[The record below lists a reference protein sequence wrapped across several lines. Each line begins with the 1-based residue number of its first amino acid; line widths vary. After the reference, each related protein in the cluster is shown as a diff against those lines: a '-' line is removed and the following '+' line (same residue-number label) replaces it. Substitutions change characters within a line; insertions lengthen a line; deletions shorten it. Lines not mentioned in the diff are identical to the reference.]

1 MKELTRFVGLDV
13 HKDTIAVAIAEG
25 AKEPVS
31 RGTIAHDET
40 SVRRL
45 VKELTKGSQR
55 SRVKF
60 VYEAGPCGF
69 GLYRL
74 LVSMGVCCEV
84 IAPSLVPQRPGDR
97 VKTDRKD
104 ALKLA
109 RAARSG
115 DLTAVRVPTELEE
128 SFRDLVRAREA
139 SVKELRRSRHRLQK
153 LLLRRDVRPPPK
165 MKAWSVRYNA
175 WLKKIHFDDPTL
187 QPVLED
193 MRAEV
198 DHQQDRVERFEK
210 LIEANVGRLDEVMRE
225 TIVALQALR
234 GVKLLTAATIAI
246 EMGNA
251 ARFPSARELMSYA
264 GNVPSEYSSGGTQS
278 RGRITKTGN
287 AHLRRVLGEA
297 AWSYSRAIRP
307 SKDIRRR
314 RAGVSP
320 EVRAIAEKAEQRLN
334 ARFFS
339 LVFKGKQRN
348 KAATAITRELLGF
361 IWAIGVE
368 VYLQHQRRNSKPRK
382 AA

>member
-1 MKELTRFVGLDV
+1 MAHFTRFAGFDV
-13 HKDTIAVAIAEG
+13 SKETIAVATADRD
-25 AKEPVS
+25 KEPES
-31 RGTIAHDET
+31 RRTIMHDEP

-45 VKELTKGSQR
+45 VKELTKGICPSQLK
-55 SRVKF
+55 V
-60 VYEAGPCGF
+60 VYEAGPTGF

-74 LVSMGVCCEV
+74 LVSMGVTCEV
-84 IAPSLVPQRPGDR
+84 VAPSLVPQRAGDR

-109 RAARSG
+109 RAARSD

-128 SFRDLVRAREA
+128 SFRDLVRARET
-139 SVKELRRSRHRLQK
+139 SVKELRRARHRLQK

-165 MKAWSVRYNA
+165 VKAWTASYQA
-175 WLKKIHFDDPTL
+175 WIKRIHFDDPML
-187 QPVLED
+187 QSVLED

-198 DHQQDRVERFEK
+198 DHQQDRVARFEK
-210 LIEANVGRLDEVMRE
+210 LIEASVGRLDEVMRE

-246 EMGNA
+246 EMGSA
-251 ARFPSARELMSYA
+251 ARFQSAPELMSYA
-264 GNVPSEYSSGGTQS
+264 GITPSEYSSGATQS

-287 AHLRRVLGEA
+287 AHLRRIIGEA
-297 AWSYSRAIRP
+297 AWSYARTARPGAEIR
-307 SKDIRRR
+307 KR
-314 RAGVSP
+314 RAAAPP
-320 EVRAIAEKAEQRLN
+320 EVRTIAEKAEKRLN
-334 ARFFS
+334 ARFLT
-339 LVFKGKQRN
+339 LVFKGKHRN

-368 VYLQHQRRNSKPRK
+368 VHLQHERRASKQKK

>member
-1 MKELTRFVGLDV
+1 MQHFTRFVGLDV
-13 HKDTIAVAIAEG
+13 SKETIAVATADRDKDPE
-25 AKEPVS
+25 S
-31 RGTIAHDET
+31 RGTIAHDEP

-45 VKELTKGSQR
+45 VRELTKGIRPSQLK
-55 SRVKF
+55 V
-60 VYEAGPCGF
+60 VYEAGPTGF

-74 LVSMGVCCEV
+74 LVSMGVACEV
-84 IAPSLVPQRPGDR
+84 VAPSLVPQRAGDR

-109 RAARSG
+109 RAARAD

-128 SFRDLVRAREA
+128 SFRDLVRARET

-165 MKAWSVRYNA
+165 MKAWTSSYQA
-175 WLKKIHFDDPTL
+175 WIKKIQFDDPTL

-198 DHQQDRVERFEK
+198 DHQQDRVARFEK
-210 LIEANVGRLDEVMRE
+210 LIEASVGRLDEVMRD

-246 EMGNA
+246 EMGSA
-251 ARFPSARELMSYA
+251 ARFQSAPELMSYA
-264 GNVPSEYSSGGTQS
+264 GITPSEYSSGATQS
-278 RGRITKTGN
+278 RGRITKMGN
-287 AHLRRVLGEA
+287 AHLRRIIGEA
-297 AWSYSRAIRP
+297 AWSYARSIRP
-307 SKDIRRR
+307 GAEIRKR
-314 RAGVSP
+314 RAAAPP
-320 EVRAIAEKAEQRLN
+320 EVRTIAERAEKRLN
-334 ARFFS
+334 ARFLT
-339 LVFKGKQRN
+339 LVFKGKHRN

-368 VYLQHQRRNSKPRK
+368 VHLQHERRASKRNK